1 MLALHPVRLRPPG
14 DRQETFFDSGFMFIL
29 LPSGLLG
36 FFMLMAVAWS
46 DSAGLATF
54 LLLSGGFF
62 IWLPLDVVRRD
73 WGYLLIMFWRSL
85 AVKFYLNQ
93 ATATVSQE
101 TLRSGDEFE
110 FSYRLSFK
118 RRAEVRRFRVQLVVR
133 KVESYEFDSGEESRM
148 REKIK
153 DTVVR
158 EAERL
163 GWRAKP
169 GENFCKNVTLRIPD
183 SPPYSGQWLIKVRI
197 GLSELV
203 TLERY
208 YPLHVSR
215 YPLRAQ

>member
-1 MLALHPVRLRPPG
+1 MRTLHPVRLRPPG

-29 LPSGLLG
+29 IPPGIMG
-36 FFMLMAVAWS
+36 FVLLMAGGSEWS
-46 DSAGLATF
+46 DSAGRATF
-54 LLLSGGFF
+54 LLLFGGFL
-62 IWLPLDVVRRD
+62 ILLPLDVVRRD
-73 WGYLLIMFWRSL
+73 WGYLLIMLWRSL

-93 ATATVSQE
+93 ATATVSLE

-118 RRAEVRRFRVQLVVR
+118 RRTEVRRFRVQLVVR
-133 KVESYEFDSGEESRM
+133 EAESYEFDAGEETRM
-148 REKIK
+148 REKLTDK
-153 DTVVR
+153 VVQT
-158 EAERL
+158 AERL
-163 GWRAKP
+163 GWRGKP

-208 YPLHVSR
+208 YPLHVST
-215 YPLRAQ
+215 PSI

>member
-1 MLALHPVRLRPPG
+1 MP
-14 DRQETFFDSGFMFIL
+14 L
-29 LPSGLLG
+29 LY
-36 FFMLMAVAWS
+36 
-46 DSAGLATF
+46 
-54 LLLSGGFF
+54 
-62 IWLPLDVVRRD
+62 IVRRD
-73 WGYLLIMFWRSL
+73 WGYLLIRLWRSL

-133 KVESYEFDSGEESRM
+133 EAESYEIDTGEETRM
-148 REKIK
+148 REKLTDK
-153 DTVVR
+153 VVQ

-208 YPLHVSR
+208 YPLHVR
-215 YPLRAQ
+215 WGDRG